1 MIRSVAR
8 FAGTRSVRAR
18 IIVLATIPILG
29 FLASSIAYVTG
40 EAEVQATF
48 ERMKRAAA
56 LADNSQDF
64 KEALS
69 SMRIYA
75 RDFAA
80 RPSQDLIAAFHAA
93 NNKATTSLHA
103 VEAGVDMDTG
113 RHLDGLNNLLME
125 LTVNFNHLTIQQDI
139 LGFTEDDGIR
149 RRMIQ
154 AAAAVERIIHEDMS
168 WMRDADAH
176 KLLVSLLTMRRYE
189 TEYRLSRTTLLQ
201 SEFFDELKSFTGLLD
216 SIIGAA
222 ILKQQLSEQVH
233 RYADTFAEWIAVMD
247 KVSPRIA
254 LIDVATRKMMPMA
267 DEIIASASHNA
278 ALASSVL
285 AASQSR
291 TRNVLI

>member
-80 RPSQDLIAAFHAA
+80 RPRSRRSMLRTTRPPPACTRWRPGSTWTPAATSMGS
-93 NNKATTSLHA
+93 TTS
-103 VEAGVDMDTG
+103 
-113 RHLDGLNNLLME
+113 
-125 LTVNFNHLTIQQDI
+125 
-139 LGFTEDDGIR
+139 
-149 RRMIQ
+149 
-154 AAAAVERIIHEDMS
+154 
-168 WMRDADAH
+168 
-176 KLLVSLLTMRRYE
+176 
-189 TEYRLSRTTLLQ
+189 
-201 SEFFDELKSFTGLLD
+201 
-216 SIIGAA
+216 
-222 ILKQQLSEQVH
+222 
-233 RYADTFAEWIAVMD
+233 
-247 KVSPRIA
+247 
-254 LIDVATRKMMPMA
+254 
-267 DEIIASASHNA
+267 
-278 ALASSVL
+278 
-285 AASQSR
+285 
-291 TRNVLI
+291 